1 MAWNKGMKKTAL
13 SGFFHCQVQ
22 LVKSPWGNQVN
33 TPDLLL
39 IK

>member
-22 LVKSPWGNQVN
+22 RVKAAGKSGKQP
-33 TPDLLL
+33 
-39 IK
+39 